1 MPRREQN
8 ELQEGSHA
16 ACFFGTM
23 PVSRILAFFLLA
35 ATSVCAQMGGEV
47 PGIDSGL
54 VAKWDNAMPLDV
66 DTPLKIAGS
75 ANGMQLGD
83 FSICFAMKLEAYPG
97 GDHSKE
103 VLWLVADEQAVVH
116 FDVGSTQGL
125 LCRRAWEREMIRMP
139 EMNAAR
145 QWQHVTLVVKRDPK
159 QALSGLWLNGVE
171 VSSWKEAA
179 GNLVLTK
186 GQFVLPGVLGGGQI
200 AGLRLYHRALSRSE
214 ILELAMLPPM
224 AGLKPKLL
232 PFDDAMKLMQDE
244 VIAVLGGTEAVAVVE
259 DGTMEALLMT
269 RFPGSRVKL
278 RDLAWEADTVFRQDR
293 PMNFGGLKPQ
303 LERCGATAVVMMFGR
318 QECLEQGEAG
328 LGAFRSALDKMVS
341 AAAGMTPRIVLAEPP
356 PFEALLL
363 ARNVDLRKY
372 VAVMKEVAKAHGAL
386 FAPWQGGSQSGL
398 TRDGLNLA
406 SAGVARTGQSVAAL
420 GGGDLSAPDEKL
432 RALVREKNTL
442 WHRYW
447 RPANWAFLHG
457 DRTAQPSSREHEDPT
472 RRWFPGE
479 LEKYRPLIEAKEN
492 EIWKRAN
499 ELGGRLP

>member
-1 MPRREQN
+1 MHVP
-8 ELQEGSHA
+8 
-16 ACFFGTM
+16 
-23 PVSRILAFFLLA
+23 RILAFFVLTSSVFAQVGGVVSDVKAGLLA
-35 ATSVCAQMGGEV
+35 EWNN
-47 PGIDSGL
+47 P
-54 VAKWDNAMPLDV
+54 MPLDAS
-66 DTPLKIAGS
+66 TPLAIPDA
-75 ANGMQLGD
+75 ANGMSLGD
-83 FSICFAMKLEAYPG
+83 FSICFAVKLEAFPG

-103 VLWLVADEQAVVH
+103 VLWLMADGQGMVH
-116 FDVGSTQGL
+116 FDVGPKQGL
-125 LCRRAWEREMIRMP
+125 ICRRAWQREMLFMP
-139 EMNAAR
+139 EMKVAR
-145 QWQHVTLVVKRDPK
+145 EWQHVTFVVKRDPK

-171 VSSWKEAA
+171 MSSWKEAA

-186 GQFVLPGVLGGGQI
+186 GEFVLPGVLRGGEI
-200 AGLRLYHRALSRSE
+200 AGLRLYNRALSRSE
-214 ILELAMLPPM
+214 IIELAMLPPM
-224 AGLKPKLL
+224 AGLKPKLS
-232 PFDDAMKLMQDE
+232 PFEGSMKLMPNE
-244 VIAVLGGTEAVAVVE
+244 IFAVLGGTEAVAVVE
-259 DGTMEALLMT
+259 DGTMEALLTT
-269 RFPGSRVKL
+269 RFPGGHVKL

-293 PMNFGGLKPQ
+293 PMNFGGLKQQ
-303 LERCGATAVVMMFGR
+303 LERCGATTVLMMFGR

-328 LGAFRSALDKMVS
+328 LGAFRAALEKMVS
-341 AAAGMTPRIVLAEPP
+341 VVAEVTPRIVLAEPP
-356 PFEALLL
+356 PFEGLLL
-363 ARNVDLRKY
+363 ARNVDLQKY

-406 SAGVARTGQSVAAL
+406 SAGVTRTGQSVAAL
-420 GGGDLSAPDEKL
+420 GGGELSAPDEKM